1 MYAGGGV
8 GSWPHWWVGLET
20 LPGLVRK
27 SCYKTAKLLL
37 VQRSPT
43 FLATGSIFLEDHFS
57 MEREGGAGFGM
68 EVFHLP
74 SSGIS
79 QTLLRS
85 TQNLHSWCAQFTGG
99 LLLL

>member
-1 MYAGGGV
+1 MYAGVGV
-8 GSWPHWWVGLET
+8 GSWPGQEKL
-20 LPGLVRK
+20 LQN
-27 SCYKTAKLLL
+27 SKTAP
-37 VQRSPT
+37 SAAIPT

-85 TQNLHSWCAQFTGG
+85 TQNLDSWCAQFTGG

>member
-1 MYAGGGV
+1 M

-27 SCYKTAKLLL
+27 SCYRTAKVLLA
-37 VQRSPT
+37 QRYPT
-43 FLATGSIFLEDHFS
+43 FLATGSRFLEDHFS
-57 MEREGGAGFGM
+57 MEREGGTGFGM

-74 SSGIS
+74 AGIR
-79 QTLLRS
+79 QTVLRS
-85 TQNLHSWCAQFTGG
+85 TRNLDSRGARFTGG